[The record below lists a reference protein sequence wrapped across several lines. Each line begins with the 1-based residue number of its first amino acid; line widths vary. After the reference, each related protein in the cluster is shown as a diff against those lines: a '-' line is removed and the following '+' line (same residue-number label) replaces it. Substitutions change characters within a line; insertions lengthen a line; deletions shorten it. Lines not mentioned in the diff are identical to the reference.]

1 MAEGMKMNHSYR
13 TCRRQKRQKVGL
25 CHRTGLVFPRTSA
38 LGWEQAGYSDEDF
51 ERLGHGARL
60 AE

>member
-1 MAEGMKMNHSYR
+1 MAEGMKMNRSYQ

-38 LGWEQAGYSDEDF
+38 LGRGQARLSDEDF
-51 ERLGHGARL
+51 EPLGHGARL